1 MADTMESRKT
11 GSREFEVTAINT
23 KVATYDVDRLIAERG
38 QLTRDRA
45 QVDAEF
51 AAKIEK
57 VDALLAQAEKVG
69 IASVAA
75 AEPTVTEEVVP

>member
-23 KVATYDVDRLIAERG
+23 VATYDVDRLIAERG